1 MLLDELLKCASIAA
15 ANQLH
20 QPDVIGIFF
29 RSTLVSS
36 IVLRHRDLDVG
47 PRQNLPENAARSST
61 ILVAILFVATHQ
73 RPVHASRAIKQ
84 RLPMNYQLIPKELR
98 PIAEKVE
105 AQQRISE
112 SDALSLYGTND
123 LNALGMI
130 ANMVRERKNGN
141 YATYIHNRYI
151 NYSNICILSCQFCA
165 FAAKKRDAHAFEY
178 AIDEIVRVV
187 DDALRLGGAEV
198 PMVGGLHPSLKKD
211 WYLDLL
217 RRLRALDPQLHIK
230 AFTAIEVRH
239 LAHRIFKMPIRDTLE
254 ILRDAGLGSITG
266 GGAEIFHPIVRD
278 QICRG
283 KETAAEWLDVH
294 RAWHSMGG
302 RSTCTML
309 YGHIETL
316 VHRADHLRQ
325 LRQLQEETGG
335 FTGFIP
341 FAFEPTQSH
350 SILADINRASAF
362 EQLRNLAVSRIYL
375 DNIDHL
381 TAYWVSLGLPL
392 AQVSLSYGVDD
403 LHGTILE
410 EKIFHM
416 AGATT
421 PQQQTIAALAHA
433 TREGGREPVQR
444 DSHYRHI
451 VQRPSATNPVSA
463 PAELACA

>member
-1 MLLDELLKCASIAA
+1 
-15 ANQLH
+15 
-20 QPDVIGIFF
+20 
-29 RSTLVSS
+29 
-36 IVLRHRDLDVG
+36 
-47 PRQNLPENAARSST
+47 
-61 ILVAILFVATHQ
+61 
-73 RPVHASRAIKQ
+73 
-84 RLPMNYQLIPKELR
+84 MNYQLIPKELR

-105 AQQRISE
+105 ARQRISGE
-112 SDALSLYGTND
+112 EALILYGAND

-130 ANMVRERKNGN
+130 ANVVRERKNAN

-178 AIDEIVRVV
+178 AIEEIERAVAE
-187 DDALRLGGAEV
+187 ALPLGVTEV
-198 PMVGGLHPSLKKD
+198 HMVGGLHPTLKKD

-217 RRLRALDPQLHIK
+217 RGLRALDPDLHIK

-239 LAHRIFKMPIRDTLE
+239 LARRIFRMSIPDTLE
-254 ILRDAGLGSITG
+254 LLRDTGLGSITG
-266 GGAEIFHPIVRD
+266 GGAEIFDSVVRD

-283 KETAAEWLDVH
+283 KETAEEWLDIH
-294 RAWHSMGG
+294 RTWHRMGG

-316 VHRADHLRQ
+316 AHRVDHLRH
-325 LRQLQEETGG
+325 LRELQDETSG
-335 FTGFIP
+335 FTGFVP
-341 FAFEPTQSH
+341 FAFEPQTT
-350 SILADINRASAF
+350 ILAHVKPASAF

-381 TAYWVSLGLPL
+381 TAYWVSMGLPL

-403 LHGTILE
+403 LHGTIIE

-421 PQQQTIAALAHA
+421 PQQQTVAALEHA
-433 TREGGREPVQR
+433 IREAGREPVQR
-444 DSHYRHI
+444 DSYYRHLNGAKRSS
-451 VQRPSATNPVSA
+451 RPNER
-463 PAELACA
+463 ELVCA

>member
-1 MLLDELLKCASIAA
+1 ML
-15 ANQLH
+15 
-20 QPDVIGIFF
+20 GYRGF
-29 RSTLVSS
+29 TLS
-36 IVLRHRDLDVG
+36 LR
-47 PRQNLPENAARSST
+47 
-61 ILVAILFVATHQ
+61 
-73 RPVHASRAIKQ
+73 
-84 RLPMNYQLIPKELR
+84 MNYQLIPKELR

-105 AQQRISE
+105 ARQRISE
-112 SDALSLYGTND
+112 VDALALYRTND

-130 ANMVRERKNGN
+130 ANVVRERKNGN

-178 AIDEIVRVV
+178 AIDEIIGAVR
-187 DDALRLGGAEV
+187 DALHLGVTEV
-198 PMVGGLHPSLKKD
+198 HMVGGLHPALKKE

-217 RRLRALDPQLHIK
+217 QQLRDLDPNLHIK

-239 LAHRIFKMPIRDTLE
+239 LAQRIFRMPIRDTLE
-254 ILRDAGLGSITG
+254 ALRAVGLGSITG
-266 GGAEIFHPIVRD
+266 GGAEIFDPIVRD
-278 QICRG
+278 KICRG

-294 RAWHSMGG
+294 RIWHSMGG

-316 VHRADHLRQ
+316 SQRVDHLRQ
-325 LRQLQEETGG
+325 LRELQDETSG
-335 FTGFIP
+335 FTGFVP
-341 FAFEPTQSH
+341 FAFEPSQSH
-350 SILADINRASAF
+350 GILAQIKRASAF

-421 PQQQTIAALAHA
+421 PQQQTVAALEHA
-433 TREGGREPVQR
+433 IREAGRDPVQR
-444 DSHYRHI
+444 DSYYRHI
-451 VQRPSATNPVSA
+451 PPHSTKDKRATSSQA
-463 PAELACA
+463 ALACA

>member
-1 MLLDELLKCASIAA
+1 
-15 ANQLH
+15 
-20 QPDVIGIFF
+20 
-29 RSTLVSS
+29 
-36 IVLRHRDLDVG
+36 
-47 PRQNLPENAARSST
+47 
-61 ILVAILFVATHQ
+61 
-73 RPVHASRAIKQ
+73 
-84 RLPMNYQLIPKELR
+84 MNYRLIPKEIR

-112 SDALSLYGTND
+112 ADALLLYGAND

-130 ANMVRERKNGN
+130 ANVVRERKNAN

-165 FAAKKRDAHAFEY
+165 FAARKRDAHAFEY
-178 AIDEIVRVV
+178 AIEEIVRAVA
-187 DDALRLGGAEV
+187 DALPLGVTEV
-198 PMVGGLHPSLKKD
+198 HMVGGLHPTLKKD

-217 RRLRALDPQLHIK
+217 QRLRALDPHLHIK

-239 LAHRIFKMPIRDTLE
+239 LAQRVFKMAIRDTLE
-254 ILRDAGLGSITG
+254 TLRETGLGSITG
-266 GGAEIFHPIVRD
+266 GGAEIFDPIVRD

-294 RAWHSMGG
+294 RTWHAIGG

-309 YGHIETL
+309 FGHIET
-316 VHRADHLRQ
+316 VTHRADHLRQ
-325 LRQLQEETGG
+325 LRQLQDETGG
-335 FTGFIP
+335 FTGFVP
-341 FAFEPTQSH
+341 FAFEPN
-350 SILADINRASAF
+350 LAHGSLALMKRASAF

-421 PQQQTIAALAHA
+421 PQQQTVAALEHA
-433 TREGGREPVQR
+433 IREAGREPRQR

-451 VQRPSATNPVSA
+451 SSGQETETCATPA

>member
-1 MLLDELLKCASIAA
+1 
-15 ANQLH
+15 
-20 QPDVIGIFF
+20 
-29 RSTLVSS
+29 
-36 IVLRHRDLDVG
+36 
-47 PRQNLPENAARSST
+47 
-61 ILVAILFVATHQ
+61 
-73 RPVHASRAIKQ
+73 
-84 RLPMNYQLIPKELR
+84 MNYQLIPKELK

-112 SDALSLYGTND
+112 ADALGLYRAND

-130 ANMVRERKNGN
+130 ANVVRERKNGK

-151 NYSNICILSCQFCA
+151 NYSNVCILSCQFCA

-178 AIDEIVRVV
+178 AIDEIIGAVR
-187 DDALRLGGAEV
+187 DALPLGVTEV
-198 PMVGGLHPSLKKD
+198 HMVGGLHPSLKKE
-211 WYLDLL
+211 WYLELL
-217 RRLRALDPQLHIK
+217 QRLRSLDPQLHIK

-239 LAHRIFKMPIRDTLE
+239 LAQRIFRMPIRDTLE
-254 ILRDAGLGSITG
+254 TLRAVGLGSITG
-266 GGAEIFHPIVRD
+266 GGAEIFDPVVRD
-278 QICRG
+278 KICRG
-283 KETAAEWLDVH
+283 KETAPEWLDVH
-294 RAWHSMGG
+294 RTWHSMGG

-316 VHRADHLRQ
+316 AQRVDHLRQ
-325 LRQLQEETGG
+325 LRELQDETGG
-335 FTGFIP
+335 FTGFVP
-341 FAFEPTQSH
+341 FAFEPSKALG
-350 SILADINRASAF
+350 ILADIKRASAF

-421 PQQQTIAALAHA
+421 PQQQTVAALEH
-433 TREGGREPVQR
+433 TIREASREPVQR
-444 DSHYRHI
+444 DSYYRHLNGATPAG
-451 VQRPSATNPVSA
+451 RPNESKLV
-463 PAELACA
+463 CA